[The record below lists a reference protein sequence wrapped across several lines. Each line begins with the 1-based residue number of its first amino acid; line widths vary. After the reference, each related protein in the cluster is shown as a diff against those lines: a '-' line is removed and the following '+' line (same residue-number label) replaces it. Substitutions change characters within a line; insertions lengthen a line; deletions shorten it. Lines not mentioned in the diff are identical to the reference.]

1 MARANNRPSAME
13 CFFIGMTFKASGDDV
28 TLPTLENAAIGHLA
42 IPDYADRQIGRH
54 GYNPL

>member
-1 MARANNRPSAME
+1 
-13 CFFIGMTFKASGDDV
+13 MTFKASGDDV